1 MSRVYSYKDYDKLL
15 CLKVSNGLWLVIL
28 YLLRPYPILI
38 STRRMGRAGRGVE
51 GLEGLK
57 NMVYPD
63 DFSLTLGILA
73 TIPVLI
79 LLYGWV
85 KRKPGAPDYVWK
97 IWRHGAWLLITAA
110 VLNIAIV
117 LIPLLLGLMHHIHLA
132 GWVQV
137 VLSLPIIVYL
147 YFSQRVKDTF
157 ADFPVEQPVDKERAP
172 D

>member
-1 MSRVYSYKDYDKLL
+1 MSKVYSYKDYDKFL
-15 CLKVSNGLWLVIL
+15 CLKVSTELWLVIL
-28 YLLRPYPILI
+28 YLLRPYVLLV
-38 STRRMGRAGRGVE
+38 SSVRMGRGGGGAEGVDS
-51 GLEGLK
+51 LK

-63 DFSLTLGILA
+63 DFSLTLGILV